1 MPEKI
6 DRRKKYT
13 KMVLKESLV
22 DLLKQK
28 PIASVTVKELCEL
41 ADINRSTF
49 YSHYADPY
57 DLLATISEEVMLD
70 MDHHL
75 NQYHCGKEEEALHMT
90 EKIMEYIADRSDICQ
105 VLLSGHGD
113 ATFKKRIME
122 LAKKHILEKWIDQYK
137 LRGKLS
143 PYIPLMIVSG
153 AIDAIESWLVGG
165 KKESP
170 AEMAVLV
177 YQFTNHGLVG
187 LRKAS
192 QT

>member
-1 MPEKI
+1 MAEKI

-22 DLLKQK
+22 DLLKEK

-113 ATFKKRIME
+113 PTFKKRIME
-122 LAKKHILEKWIDQYK
+122 LAKKYILERWIDQYK
-137 LRGKLS
+137 WREQLS
-143 PYIPLMIVSG
+143 PYIPLMAVSG

-177 YQFTNHGLVG
+177 YQFTNHGLAG